1 VKIYQVT
8 VKDIRRRRRRA
19 LYTALG
25 VAIGIAAF
33 IAVLTIAR
41 AGEERIYREMDKYG
55 PNLMVMPAIHD
66 VDLQLGDLTL
76 GTLAVGDNY
85 IAEDKLIEIRQIT
98 DGAIREA
105 LGIAGDEDIATIAP
119 KLYITTAVKGTAVMV
134 VGFEPEQERLIKSW
148 WTISDGRYPE
158 QQDEAILG
166 ARASAALDVD
176 LGDNIS
182 IKEQEVTVIGILDE
196 TGSNDD
202 YQVFV
207 PLATVQRA
215 FEKEGLISSADIR
228 ALCSACPVESIADL
242 VNDAIP
248 GVRAV
253 AVKQIAQTEMNLM
266 SKVNRFMLALA
277 GITLVVGSFGV
288 VNTMMS
294 SVHQRVKDIGI
305 MKAVGA
311 SRLQITKM
319 FLYEALV
326 VGLMGGIL
334 GYIAGTFLSYVI
346 GPLIY
351 EDLAVSY
358 VLQYFL
364 PALALAILVAVV
376 ASVYP
381 AFRASKVSVA
391 DSLRSL

>member
-85 IAEDKLIEIRQIT
+85 IAEDKLLEIRQIT

-119 KLYITTAVKGTAVMV
+119 KLYITTAVKGIAVMV

-326 VGLMGGIL
+326 VGLMGSIL

>member
-1 VKIYQVT
+1 MKIYQVT

-85 IAEDKLIEIRQIT
+85 IAEDKLLEIRQIT

-119 KLYITTAVKGTAVMV
+119 KLYITTAVKGIAVMV

-228 ALCSACPVESIADL
+228 ALCSSCPVESIADL

>member
-182 IKEQEVTVIGILDE
+182 IKEQEVTVVGILDE

-228 ALCSACPVESIADL
+228 ALCSSCPVESIADL

-266 SKVNRFMLALA
+266 AKVNRFMLALA